1 MFRTWDAGILL
12 AVVAVLAAMFAVLPF
27 PHLAYLDMP
36 LALAALGLVSIIIL
50 SKYRVARRVT
60 ACLAVLTLCAVLSR
74 LAFAQ
79 TTVTSTAPSE
89 TTINVGQL
97 LAPWLQYLMGA
108 AVALILALFGWITAV
123 INKRAGLEGNAAVL
137 QIEAHARELLET
149 ALTNAAG
156 SLVMKAGAKLDGMTI
171 DAKSPLVVQGVN
183 QINTW
188 AQSAVVKFGLSPDD
202 LAKKLIDKVGVLT
215 AANPTVTPTTRAS
228 T

>member
-12 AVVAVLAAMFAVLPF
+12 AVVVVLAAMFAVLPF

-36 LALAALGLVSIIIL
+36 LSLVLLGLVSIVIL
-50 SKYRVARRVT
+50 AYSPIARRIIV
-60 ACLAVLTLCAVLSR
+60 CLATLVVCVVLSR
-74 LAFAQ
+74 IAFAQ
-79 TTVTSTAPSE
+79 TTVTSSAPSE

-97 LAPWLQYLMGA
+97 LAPWLQYLVGS
-108 AVALILALFGWITAV
+108 AVAVILALFGWITAV
-123 INKRAGLEGNAAVL
+123 INKRAGLEGSAAVL

-156 SLVMKAGAKLDGMTI
+156 SLVMKAGAKLDGMTL

-183 QINTW
+183 QINQW
-188 AQSAVVKFGLSPDD
+188 AQSAVVKFGLTPED

-215 AANPTVTPTTRAS
+215 AANPAVTPTTTA
-228 T
+228 